1 MPLHHR
7 KRKPLR
13 VDGRTNSLLFL
24 PTYFCT
30 KHIHCDYVKMTSCN
44 VRTFLSVFPP
54 FQAVDILFSME
65 DSNWAREQSIMFSI
79 RINEKDMNNNIMQ
92 VAKLKMQFYVDNKLR
107 QFLLLCPWKKGN
119 KCITKWTSVD
129 TNNWLYPSKIAISNQ
144 EVFEK

>member
-1 MPLHHR
+1 MPIHHR

-54 FQAVDILFSME
+54 FQAVDILFLWKIQIERVNKVSGLVCE
-65 DSNWAREQSIMFSI
+65 SIK
-79 RINEKDMNNNIMQ
+79 KDMDNNIMQ
-92 VAKLKMQFYVDNKLR
+92 VAKLKMQFYVNNKLR
-107 QFLLLCPWKKGN
+107 QFLLLCPWKKVINVLQN
-119 KCITKWTSVD
+119 KPLLIPIIDSFLQKSPYHRFIT
-129 TNNWLYPSKIAISNQ
+129 I
-144 EVFEK
+144 